1 MIGTIPQFLQGIGA
15 ASDRNALQPVLFALG
30 DKLSTRLLVSAALA
44 IKAGG
49 SAVVKGG
56 AAFYASVRGDLVT
69 KAINTDMAAL
79 VGTVTNA
86 KFNVFVFF
94 IDATGTLTTVMGTEG
109 ATLNAVTFPDFQQ
122 GKACIGFII
131 VNPTGTG
138 NFVGGTT
145 PLDDATVVPNVV
157 YVNTV
162 GGFDPTVLV
171 L

>member
-1 MIGTIPQFLQGIGA
+1 MLGTIAQYVQGIA
-15 ASDRNALQPVLFALG
+15 SASDRYAVQQVVSAIG
-30 DKLSTRLLVSAALA
+30 DRLSTRLVVSAALA

-49 SAVVKGG
+49 SAIVKGG
-56 AAFYASVRGDLVT
+56 AAFYATVNGRLVT

-86 KFNVFVFF
+86 KFNVFAFF
-94 IDATGTLTTVMGTEG
+94 IDSAGTLTTVMGGEG
-109 ATLNAVTFPDFQQ
+109 ATLGAVTFPQFQQ
-122 GKACIGFII
+122 GKASIGFIL

-138 NFVGGTT
+138 NFVGGST
-145 PLDDATVVPNVV
+145 PLDDATVVPNIV

-171 L
+171 S